1 MMSPIHGPR
10 EVRDL
15 QDELLDPMP
24 RHILALRD
32 STEPVWIFAY
42 GSLIWD
48 PEFSSIQAEAAF
60 LHGYH
65 RSFCLYSYDYRGS
78 PAQPGLILGLDR
90 GGSCRGV
97 VFCLPPDSLAAS
109 IDRVWLREMSG
120 RRVYEMQLLSVK
132 TAQATRKALT
142 FTVLRDCPDYAGRLE
157 LDEAARMILGAEG
170 RRGTCRDYFENTL
183 RHLEQRSIVDR
194 PLRRLAQRIEALA
207 ALQEMHGE
215 F

>member
-1 MMSPIHGPR
+1 MMSPIHDPR

-15 QDELLDPMP
+15 RDELLDPMP
-24 RHILALRD
+24 QQILALRNGMK
-32 STEPVWIFAY
+32 PVWIFAY

-48 PEFSSIQAEAAF
+48 PEFSSIEAEVAW
-60 LHGYH
+60 LSGYH

-78 PAQPGLILGLDR
+78 PARPGLVLGLDR
-90 GGSCRGV
+90 GGSCQGV

-109 IDRVWLREMSG
+109 IDRLWVREMSG
-120 RRVYEMQLLSVK
+120 RRVYQMRLLTVR
-132 TAQATRKALT
+132 TAQAARKALT
-142 FTVLRDCPDYAGRLE
+142 FTVRRDCPDYAGRLE

-183 RHLEQRSIVDR
+183 RHLEQRSIIDR
-194 PLRRLAQRIEALA
+194 PLRRLAQRIEVLA
-207 ALQEMHGE
+207 ALQGRHGE

>member
-1 MMSPIHGPR
+1 M
-10 EVRDL
+10 

-24 RHILALRD
+24 RQILALRD

-48 PEFSSIQAEAAF
+48 PELSSIQAEAAF

-97 VFCLPPDSLAAS
+97 VFCLPPDSLAAA

-132 TAQATRKALT
+132 TVQATRKALT
-142 FTVLRDCPDYAGRLE
+142 FTALRDCPDYAGRLE
-157 LDEAARMILGAEG
+157 LDEAARIILGAEG

-207 ALQEMHGE
+207 ALQAMHGE